1 MLCTQ
6 QQPHHPLIRP
16 RYSSA
21 VWLQSTAAA
30 PLNMDLSPSGIFGNG
45 LLKLNIY
52 SQNKAATTEV
62 CTNSAGI
69 NTGELHCIG
78 GPAEGSGYASTAQS
92 TGRTSLWPKCF
103 TVSTQ
108 HTLHQWLHTA
118 SMHQMLSQN
127 GSEQLQHYK
136 LTSRRTPSQNMIAA
150 FESLTDLLLCNA
162 QTWSGTIKI
171 STSLIYCNLIT
182 SSALNVQGAEK
193 IIGFSL
199 IAFLY
204 TKIKQPCFRKATAD
218 YQRDICIQNRSRKES
233 NCSNPLL

>member
-1 MLCTQ
+1 M
-6 QQPHHPLIRP
+6 
-16 RYSSA
+16 
-21 VWLQSTAAA
+21 
-30 PLNMDLSPSGIFGNG
+30 
-45 LLKLNIY
+45 
-52 SQNKAATTEV
+52 TTEYCCSTTEHGSV
-62 CTNSAGI
+62 SQWDLWQRPFEAEHLQPEYGSNHWGLHEFSRVRI

-78 GPAEGSGYASTAQS
+78 GPAEGSGYASTAQP

-103 TVSTQ
+103 TVSTR

-182 SSALNVQGAEK
+182 SSALNVRGAEK